1 MYVCI
6 CQSVTSDDIREAV
19 GHGVRSF
26 PELQA
31 CTGCSTCCGCCEPE
45 ARRLLGEAL
54 HDIRVETVL
63 PLVPVA
69 A

>member
-6 CQSVTSDDIREAV
+6 CQSVTDKDIRQAAED
-19 GHGVRSF
+19 GVRSF
-26 PELQA
+26 AELQA

-45 ARRLLGEAL
+45 ARRIFNEAVRKEICL
-54 HDIRVETVL
+54 DL
-63 PLVPVA
+63 PLTVA

>member
-6 CQSVTSDDIREAV
+6 CQSVTEDEIRQAATD
-19 GHGVRSF
+19 GVRDF
-26 PELQA
+26 AELQA

-45 ARRLLGEAL
+45 ARRIFRDAVHQAQLKLP
-54 HDIRVETVL
+54 ETI
-63 PLVPVA
+63 A

>member
-6 CQSVTSDDIREAV
+6 CQSVSENDIRQAAAD
-19 GHGVRSF
+19 GVDDF
-26 PELQA
+26 AELQA

-45 ARRLLGEAL
+45 ARRVFREAVREAHRL
-54 HDIRVETVL
+54 DL
-63 PLVPVA
+63 PIAVA